1 MALCPHHWKIE
12 GVSLDSKLWTAK
24 ILAEQP
30 ELIKQVHKNYFKA
43 GADIILFETVPSLKE
58 AKVEAEIAEEYG
70 YDYWIS
76 FSCLSENIICEGTPI
91 AECATTFAKGYPH
104 LKMIGVNCTKPEYI
118 IGLIHKIK
126 ENCDIPIGVYPNSG
140 EEYDA
145 VKKVWFG
152 KQSALSFEQYA
163 YNYMKSGAS
172 AVGGCCTTVAKYS
185 VRIYAGDQLIYQY
198 SDSNFHR
205 NDQMKS
211 KLSCDARIPEQGKK
225 GTVIKIIYQNGSNG
239 IYDLDDILVGRGDVV
254 MGFHVQQEI
263 VGIVMIAIMFFLS
276 FVALTTGI
284 YLKHFK
290 LNSTRFLNIAAFLA
304 LSGIWFLSDSALAQ
318 EYTSFP
324 ALTGMISFYAFM
336 LMSVPMVHF
345 VKNTLKFE
353 KYKVLDVIN
362 LLFYANALIQGILN
376 KCLKIHMVHMLFVT
390 HVLLFIAVITIVV
403 LMIEEYRRTKDSE
416 LKIIMNAFG
425 IMAVAGVLSLCMYWK
440 LEIPFYGTIFE
451 VGVLIFEQLLL
462 TSIFVNLVEQAK
474 TRSELEV
481 YERLLKEDR
490 MTGINNRTAF
500 EEQLQ
505 DIEDH
510 AQDYDNAALIFMDV
524 DGLKNTNDLYG
535 HNAGDELIISA
546 ALCIKN
552 VFATYGK
559 CYRIGGDEFGVLIFD
574 SIENMDELLK
584 QMDQEI
590 IKYNRNNRY
599 YLSIARGVS
608 FLKDTEGKQKKISDW
623 KYEADQDMYCNK
635 KRRNINDRL

>member
-1 MALCPHHWKIE
+1 MNKKKKIIQLTEGILLCCVIVVMTLLCIGIIKKEVKNTKGKLTETIGWYRIQDNKKVQVDLNQKIKTDTQ
-12 GVSLDSKLWTAK
+12 GKLVLYNDT
-24 ILAEQP
+24 
-30 ELIKQVHKNYFKA
+30 
-43 GADIILFETVPSLKE
+43 
-58 AKVEAEIAEEYG
+58 IAQKY
-70 YDYWIS
+70 
-76 FSCLSENIICEGTPI
+76 
-91 AECATTFAKGYPH
+91 KGY
-104 LKMIGVNCTKPEYI
+104 LMTTK
-118 IGLIHKIK
+118 
-126 ENCDIPIGVYPNSG
+126 
-140 EEYDA
+140 A
-145 VKKVWFG
+145 
-152 KQSALSFEQYA
+152 
-163 YNYMKSGAS
+163 
-172 AVGGCCTTVAKYS
+172 AKYS
-185 VRIYAGDQLIYQY
+185 VRIYAGDQLIYRY

-211 KLSCDARIPEQGKK
+211 KLSCDARIPEHGEK

-239 IYDLDDILVGRGDVV
+239 SYQLDDILVGRGDVV

-276 FVALTTGI
+276 FVALITGI

-324 ALTGMISFYAFM
+324 ALTGM
-336 LMSVPMVHF
+336 
-345 VKNTLKFE
+345 
-353 KYKVLDVIN
+353 
-362 LLFYANALIQGILN
+362 
-376 KCLKIHMVHMLFVT
+376 
-390 HVLLFIAVITIVV
+390 
-403 LMIEEYRRTKDSE
+403 
-416 LKIIMNAFG
+416 
-425 IMAVAGVLSLCMYWK
+425 
-440 LEIPFYGTIFE
+440 IPFYGTIFE

>member
-1 MALCPHHWKIE
+1 MDKKKRLIQLTEGILLCCVIVVMTLLCIGIIKKEVKNTKGKLTETTGWYRIQDNKKVQVDLNQKIKTDTQ
-12 GVSLDSKLWTAK
+12 GKLVLYNDT
-24 ILAEQP
+24 
-30 ELIKQVHKNYFKA
+30 
-43 GADIILFETVPSLKE
+43 
-58 AKVEAEIAEEYG
+58 IAQKY
-70 YDYWIS
+70 
-76 FSCLSENIICEGTPI
+76 
-91 AECATTFAKGYPH
+91 KGY
-104 LKMIGVNCTKPEYI
+104 LMTTK
-118 IGLIHKIK
+118 
-126 ENCDIPIGVYPNSG
+126 
-140 EEYDA
+140 A
-145 VKKVWFG
+145 
-152 KQSALSFEQYA
+152 
-163 YNYMKSGAS
+163 
-172 AVGGCCTTVAKYS
+172 AKYS

-211 KLSCDARIPEQGKK
+211 KLSCDARIPEHGEK

-239 IYDLDDILVGRGDVV
+239 SYQLDDILVGRGDVV

-324 ALTGMISFYAFM
+324 ALTGM
-336 LMSVPMVHF
+336 
-345 VKNTLKFE
+345 
-353 KYKVLDVIN
+353 
-362 LLFYANALIQGILN
+362 
-376 KCLKIHMVHMLFVT
+376 
-390 HVLLFIAVITIVV
+390 
-403 LMIEEYRRTKDSE
+403 
-416 LKIIMNAFG
+416 
-425 IMAVAGVLSLCMYWK
+425 
-440 LEIPFYGTIFE
+440 IPFYGTIFE

-559 CYRIGGDEFGVLIFD
+559 CYRIGGDEFCVLIFD

-599 YLSIARGVS
+599 YLSITRGIS

-635 KRRNINDRL
+635 KRRNMNDRL

>member
-1 MALCPHHWKIE
+1 MDKKKRLIQLTEGMLLCCVIVVMTLLCIGIIKKEVKNTKGKLTETIGWYRIQDNKKVQVDLNQKIKTDTQ
-12 GVSLDSKLWTAK
+12 GKLVLYNDT
-24 ILAEQP
+24 
-30 ELIKQVHKNYFKA
+30 
-43 GADIILFETVPSLKE
+43 
-58 AKVEAEIAEEYG
+58 IAQKY
-70 YDYWIS
+70 
-76 FSCLSENIICEGTPI
+76 
-91 AECATTFAKGYPH
+91 KGY
-104 LKMIGVNCTKPEYI
+104 LMTTK
-118 IGLIHKIK
+118 
-126 ENCDIPIGVYPNSG
+126 
-140 EEYDA
+140 A
-145 VKKVWFG
+145 
-152 KQSALSFEQYA
+152 
-163 YNYMKSGAS
+163 
-172 AVGGCCTTVAKYS
+172 AKYS
-185 VRIYAGDQLIYQY
+185 VRIYAGDQLIYRY

-211 KLSCDARIPEQGKK
+211 KLSCDARIPEHGEK

-239 IYDLDDILVGRGDVV
+239 SYQLDDILVGRGDVV

-276 FVALTTGI
+276 FVALITGI

-324 ALTGMISFYAFM
+324 ALTGM
-336 LMSVPMVHF
+336 
-345 VKNTLKFE
+345 
-353 KYKVLDVIN
+353 
-362 LLFYANALIQGILN
+362 
-376 KCLKIHMVHMLFVT
+376 
-390 HVLLFIAVITIVV
+390 
-403 LMIEEYRRTKDSE
+403 
-416 LKIIMNAFG
+416 
-425 IMAVAGVLSLCMYWK
+425 
-440 LEIPFYGTIFE
+440 IPFYGTIFE

-559 CYRIGGDEFGVLIFD
+559 CYRIGGDEFCVLIFD
-574 SIENMDELLK
+574 LIENVDELLK

-590 IKYNRNNRY
+590 VKYNRNNRY

-635 KRRNINDRL
+635 KRRNMNDRL

>member
-1 MALCPHHWKIE
+1 MDKKKRLIQLTEGILLCCVIVVMTLLCIGIIKKEVKNTKGKLTQTTGWYRIQDNKKVQVDLNQKIKTDTQ
-12 GVSLDSKLWTAK
+12 GKLVLYNDT
-24 ILAEQP
+24 
-30 ELIKQVHKNYFKA
+30 
-43 GADIILFETVPSLKE
+43 
-58 AKVEAEIAEEYG
+58 IAQKY
-70 YDYWIS
+70 
-76 FSCLSENIICEGTPI
+76 
-91 AECATTFAKGYPH
+91 KGY
-104 LKMIGVNCTKPEYI
+104 LMTTK
-118 IGLIHKIK
+118 
-126 ENCDIPIGVYPNSG
+126 
-140 EEYDA
+140 A
-145 VKKVWFG
+145 
-152 KQSALSFEQYA
+152 
-163 YNYMKSGAS
+163 
-172 AVGGCCTTVAKYS
+172 AKYS
-185 VRIYAGDQLIYQY
+185 VRIYAGDQLIYRY

-211 KLSCDARIPEQGKK
+211 KLSCDARIPEHGEK

-239 IYDLDDILVGRGDVV
+239 SYQLDDILVGRGDVV

-276 FVALTTGI
+276 FVALITGI

-324 ALTGMISFYAFM
+324 ALTGM
-336 LMSVPMVHF
+336 
-345 VKNTLKFE
+345 
-353 KYKVLDVIN
+353 
-362 LLFYANALIQGILN
+362 
-376 KCLKIHMVHMLFVT
+376 
-390 HVLLFIAVITIVV
+390 
-403 LMIEEYRRTKDSE
+403 
-416 LKIIMNAFG
+416 
-425 IMAVAGVLSLCMYWK
+425 
-440 LEIPFYGTIFE
+440 IPFYGTIFE

-510 AQDYDNAALIFMDV
+510 VQDYDNAALIFMDV

-559 CYRIGGDEFGVLIFD
+559 CYRIGGDEFCVLIFD
-574 SIENMDELLK
+574 SIENVDELLK

-590 IKYNRNNRY
+590 VKYNRNNRY

>member
-1 MALCPHHWKIE
+1 MDKKKRLIQLTEGMLLCCVIVVMTLLCIGIIKKEVKNTKGKLTQTTGWYRIQDNKKVQVDLNQKIKTDTQ
-12 GVSLDSKLWTAK
+12 GKLVLYNDT
-24 ILAEQP
+24 
-30 ELIKQVHKNYFKA
+30 
-43 GADIILFETVPSLKE
+43 
-58 AKVEAEIAEEYG
+58 IAQKY
-70 YDYWIS
+70 
-76 FSCLSENIICEGTPI
+76 
-91 AECATTFAKGYPH
+91 KGY
-104 LKMIGVNCTKPEYI
+104 LMTTK
-118 IGLIHKIK
+118 
-126 ENCDIPIGVYPNSG
+126 
-140 EEYDA
+140 A
-145 VKKVWFG
+145 
-152 KQSALSFEQYA
+152 
-163 YNYMKSGAS
+163 
-172 AVGGCCTTVAKYS
+172 AKYS
-185 VRIYAGDQLIYQY
+185 VRIYAGDQLIYRY

-211 KLSCDARIPEQGKK
+211 KLSCDARIPEHGEK

-239 IYDLDDILVGRGDVV
+239 SYQLDDILVGRGDVV

-276 FVALTTGI
+276 FVALITGI

-324 ALTGMISFYAFM
+324 ALTGM
-336 LMSVPMVHF
+336 
-345 VKNTLKFE
+345 
-353 KYKVLDVIN
+353 
-362 LLFYANALIQGILN
+362 
-376 KCLKIHMVHMLFVT
+376 
-390 HVLLFIAVITIVV
+390 
-403 LMIEEYRRTKDSE
+403 
-416 LKIIMNAFG
+416 
-425 IMAVAGVLSLCMYWK
+425 
-440 LEIPFYGTIFE
+440 IPFYGTIFE

-559 CYRIGGDEFGVLIFD
+559 CYRIGGDEFCVLIFD
-574 SIENMDELLK
+574 SIENVDELLK

-590 IKYNRNNRY
+590 VKYNRNNRY

-635 KRRNINDRL
+635 KRRNMGSIPKFV

>member
-1 MALCPHHWKIE
+1 MDKKKRLIQLTEGMLLCCVIVVMTLLCIGIIKKEVKNTKGKLTETTGWYRIQDNKKVQVDLNQKIKTDTQ
-12 GVSLDSKLWTAK
+12 GKLVLYNDT
-24 ILAEQP
+24 
-30 ELIKQVHKNYFKA
+30 
-43 GADIILFETVPSLKE
+43 
-58 AKVEAEIAEEYG
+58 IAQKY
-70 YDYWIS
+70 
-76 FSCLSENIICEGTPI
+76 
-91 AECATTFAKGYPH
+91 KGY
-104 LKMIGVNCTKPEYI
+104 LMTTK
-118 IGLIHKIK
+118 
-126 ENCDIPIGVYPNSG
+126 
-140 EEYDA
+140 A
-145 VKKVWFG
+145 
-152 KQSALSFEQYA
+152 
-163 YNYMKSGAS
+163 
-172 AVGGCCTTVAKYS
+172 AKYS
-185 VRIYAGDQLIYQY
+185 VRIYAGDQLIYRY

-211 KLSCDARIPEQGKK
+211 KLSCDARIPEHGEK

-239 IYDLDDILVGRGDVV
+239 SYQLDDILVGRGDVV

-276 FVALTTGI
+276 FVALITGI

-324 ALTGMISFYAFM
+324 ALTGMI
-336 LMSVPMVHF
+336 
-345 VKNTLKFE
+345 
-353 KYKVLDVIN
+353 
-362 LLFYANALIQGILN
+362 
-376 KCLKIHMVHMLFVT
+376 
-390 HVLLFIAVITIVV
+390 
-403 LMIEEYRRTKDSE
+403 
-416 LKIIMNAFG
+416 
-425 IMAVAGVLSLCMYWK
+425 
-440 LEIPFYGTIFE
+440 PFYGTIFE

-462 TSIFVNLVEQAK
+462 TGIFVNLVEQAK

-559 CYRIGGDEFGVLIFD
+559 CYRIGGDEFCVLIFD
-574 SIENMDELLK
+574 SIENVDELLK

-590 IKYNRNNRY
+590 VKYNRNNRY

-635 KRRNINDRL
+635 KRRNMNDRL

>member
-1 MALCPHHWKIE
+1 MDKKKRLIQLTEGILLCCVIVVMTLLCIGIIKKEVKNTKGKLTETTGWYRIQDNKKVQVDLNQKIKADPQ
-12 GVSLDSKLWTAK
+12 GKLVLYNDT
-24 ILAEQP
+24 
-30 ELIKQVHKNYFKA
+30 
-43 GADIILFETVPSLKE
+43 
-58 AKVEAEIAEEYG
+58 IAQKY
-70 YDYWIS
+70 
-76 FSCLSENIICEGTPI
+76 
-91 AECATTFAKGYPH
+91 KGY
-104 LKMIGVNCTKPEYI
+104 LMTTK
-118 IGLIHKIK
+118 
-126 ENCDIPIGVYPNSG
+126 
-140 EEYDA
+140 A
-145 VKKVWFG
+145 
-152 KQSALSFEQYA
+152 
-163 YNYMKSGAS
+163 
-172 AVGGCCTTVAKYS
+172 AKYS
-185 VRIYAGDQLIYQY
+185 VRIYAGDQLIYRY

-211 KLSCDARIPEQGKK
+211 KLSCDARIPEHGKK

-239 IYDLDDILVGRGDVV
+239 SYQLDDILVGRGDVV

-276 FVALTTGI
+276 FVALVTGI

-324 ALTGMISFYAFM
+324 ALTGM
-336 LMSVPMVHF
+336 
-345 VKNTLKFE
+345 
-353 KYKVLDVIN
+353 
-362 LLFYANALIQGILN
+362 
-376 KCLKIHMVHMLFVT
+376 
-390 HVLLFIAVITIVV
+390 
-403 LMIEEYRRTKDSE
+403 
-416 LKIIMNAFG
+416 
-425 IMAVAGVLSLCMYWK
+425 
-440 LEIPFYGTIFE
+440 IPFYGTIFE

-559 CYRIGGDEFGVLIFD
+559 CYRIGGDEFCVLIFD

>member
-1 MALCPHHWKIE
+1 MDKKKRLIQLTEGILLCCVIVVMTLLCIGIIKKEVKNTKGKLTETTGWYRIQDNKKVQVDLNQKIKTDTQ
-12 GVSLDSKLWTAK
+12 GKLVLYNDT
-24 ILAEQP
+24 
-30 ELIKQVHKNYFKA
+30 
-43 GADIILFETVPSLKE
+43 
-58 AKVEAEIAEEYG
+58 IAQKY
-70 YDYWIS
+70 
-76 FSCLSENIICEGTPI
+76 
-91 AECATTFAKGYPH
+91 KGY
-104 LKMIGVNCTKPEYI
+104 LMTTK
-118 IGLIHKIK
+118 
-126 ENCDIPIGVYPNSG
+126 
-140 EEYDA
+140 A
-145 VKKVWFG
+145 
-152 KQSALSFEQYA
+152 
-163 YNYMKSGAS
+163 
-172 AVGGCCTTVAKYS
+172 AKYS

-324 ALTGMISFYAFM
+324 ALTGM
-336 LMSVPMVHF
+336 
-345 VKNTLKFE
+345 
-353 KYKVLDVIN
+353 
-362 LLFYANALIQGILN
+362 
-376 KCLKIHMVHMLFVT
+376 
-390 HVLLFIAVITIVV
+390 
-403 LMIEEYRRTKDSE
+403 
-416 LKIIMNAFG
+416 
-425 IMAVAGVLSLCMYWK
+425 
-440 LEIPFYGTIFE
+440 IPFYGTIFE

-599 YLSIARGVS
+599 YLSITRGVS

>member
-1 MALCPHHWKIE
+1 MDKKKRLIQLTEGMLLCCVIVVMTLLCIGIIKKEVKNTKGKLTQTTGWYRIQDNKKVQVDLNQKIKTDTQ
-12 GVSLDSKLWTAK
+12 GKLVLYNDT
-24 ILAEQP
+24 
-30 ELIKQVHKNYFKA
+30 
-43 GADIILFETVPSLKE
+43 
-58 AKVEAEIAEEYG
+58 IAQKY
-70 YDYWIS
+70 
-76 FSCLSENIICEGTPI
+76 
-91 AECATTFAKGYPH
+91 KGY
-104 LKMIGVNCTKPEYI
+104 LMTTK
-118 IGLIHKIK
+118 
-126 ENCDIPIGVYPNSG
+126 
-140 EEYDA
+140 A
-145 VKKVWFG
+145 
-152 KQSALSFEQYA
+152 
-163 YNYMKSGAS
+163 
-172 AVGGCCTTVAKYS
+172 AKYS
-185 VRIYAGDQLIYQY
+185 VRIYAGDQLIYRY

-211 KLSCDARIPEQGKK
+211 KLSCDARIPEHGEK

-239 IYDLDDILVGRGDVV
+239 SYQLDDILVGRGDVV

-276 FVALTTGI
+276 FVALITGI

-324 ALTGMISFYAFM
+324 ALTGMI
-336 LMSVPMVHF
+336 
-345 VKNTLKFE
+345 
-353 KYKVLDVIN
+353 
-362 LLFYANALIQGILN
+362 
-376 KCLKIHMVHMLFVT
+376 
-390 HVLLFIAVITIVV
+390 
-403 LMIEEYRRTKDSE
+403 
-416 LKIIMNAFG
+416 
-425 IMAVAGVLSLCMYWK
+425 
-440 LEIPFYGTIFE
+440 PFYGTIFE

-481 YERLLKEDR
+481 YERLLKGDR

-559 CYRIGGDEFGVLIFD
+559 CYRIGGDEFCVLIFD
-574 SIENMDELLK
+574 SIENVDELLK

-590 IKYNRNNRY
+590 VKYNRNNRY

-635 KRRNINDRL
+635 KRRNMNDRL

>member
-1 MALCPHHWKIE
+1 MDKKKRLIQLTEGILLCCVIVVMTLLCIGIIKKEVKNTKGKLTETTGWYRIQDNKKVQVDLNQKIKTDTQ
-12 GVSLDSKLWTAK
+12 GKLVLYNDT
-24 ILAEQP
+24 
-30 ELIKQVHKNYFKA
+30 
-43 GADIILFETVPSLKE
+43 
-58 AKVEAEIAEEYG
+58 IAQKY
-70 YDYWIS
+70 
-76 FSCLSENIICEGTPI
+76 
-91 AECATTFAKGYPH
+91 KGY
-104 LKMIGVNCTKPEYI
+104 LMTTK
-118 IGLIHKIK
+118 
-126 ENCDIPIGVYPNSG
+126 
-140 EEYDA
+140 A
-145 VKKVWFG
+145 
-152 KQSALSFEQYA
+152 
-163 YNYMKSGAS
+163 
-172 AVGGCCTTVAKYS
+172 AKYS

-211 KLSCDARIPEQGKK
+211 KLSCDARIPEHGEK

-239 IYDLDDILVGRGDVV
+239 SYQLDDILVGRGDVV

-276 FVALTTGI
+276 FVALITGI

-324 ALTGMISFYAFM
+324 ALTGM
-336 LMSVPMVHF
+336 
-345 VKNTLKFE
+345 
-353 KYKVLDVIN
+353 
-362 LLFYANALIQGILN
+362 
-376 KCLKIHMVHMLFVT
+376 
-390 HVLLFIAVITIVV
+390 
-403 LMIEEYRRTKDSE
+403 
-416 LKIIMNAFG
+416 
-425 IMAVAGVLSLCMYWK
+425 
-440 LEIPFYGTIFE
+440 IPFYGTIFE

-559 CYRIGGDEFGVLIFD
+559 CYRIGGDEFCVLIFD

-599 YLSIARGVS
+599 YLSITRGVS

>member
-1 MALCPHHWKIE
+1 MDKKKRLIQLTEGILLCCVIVVMTLLCIGIIKKEVKNTKGKLTETTGWYRIQDNKKVQVDLNQKIKTDTQ
-12 GVSLDSKLWTAK
+12 GKLVLYNDT
-24 ILAEQP
+24 
-30 ELIKQVHKNYFKA
+30 
-43 GADIILFETVPSLKE
+43 
-58 AKVEAEIAEEYG
+58 IAQKY
-70 YDYWIS
+70 
-76 FSCLSENIICEGTPI
+76 
-91 AECATTFAKGYPH
+91 KGY
-104 LKMIGVNCTKPEYI
+104 LMTTK
-118 IGLIHKIK
+118 
-126 ENCDIPIGVYPNSG
+126 
-140 EEYDA
+140 A
-145 VKKVWFG
+145 
-152 KQSALSFEQYA
+152 
-163 YNYMKSGAS
+163 
-172 AVGGCCTTVAKYS
+172 AKYS

-211 KLSCDARIPEQGKK
+211 KLSCDARIPEHGEK

-239 IYDLDDILVGRGDVV
+239 SYQLDDILVGRGDVV

-276 FVALTTGI
+276 FVALITGI

-324 ALTGMISFYAFM
+324 ALTGM
-336 LMSVPMVHF
+336 
-345 VKNTLKFE
+345 
-353 KYKVLDVIN
+353 
-362 LLFYANALIQGILN
+362 
-376 KCLKIHMVHMLFVT
+376 
-390 HVLLFIAVITIVV
+390 
-403 LMIEEYRRTKDSE
+403 
-416 LKIIMNAFG
+416 
-425 IMAVAGVLSLCMYWK
+425 
-440 LEIPFYGTIFE
+440 IPFYGTIFE

-510 AQDYDNAALIFMDV
+510 AQDYDNVALIFMDV

-559 CYRIGGDEFGVLIFD
+559 CYRIGGDEFCVLIFD
-574 SIENMDELLK
+574 SIENVDELLK

-590 IKYNRNNRY
+590 VKYNRNNRY

>member
-1 MALCPHHWKIE
+1 MDKKKRLIQLTEGMLLCCVIVVMTLLCIGIIKKEVKNTKGKLTQTTGWYRIQDNKKVQVDLNQKIKTDTQ
-12 GVSLDSKLWTAK
+12 GKLVLYNDT
-24 ILAEQP
+24 
-30 ELIKQVHKNYFKA
+30 
-43 GADIILFETVPSLKE
+43 
-58 AKVEAEIAEEYG
+58 IAQKY
-70 YDYWIS
+70 
-76 FSCLSENIICEGTPI
+76 
-91 AECATTFAKGYPH
+91 KGY
-104 LKMIGVNCTKPEYI
+104 LMTTK
-118 IGLIHKIK
+118 
-126 ENCDIPIGVYPNSG
+126 
-140 EEYDA
+140 A
-145 VKKVWFG
+145 
-152 KQSALSFEQYA
+152 
-163 YNYMKSGAS
+163 
-172 AVGGCCTTVAKYS
+172 AKYS
-185 VRIYAGDQLIYQY
+185 VRIYAGDQLIYRY

-211 KLSCDARIPEQGKK
+211 KLSCDARIPEHGEK

-239 IYDLDDILVGRGDVV
+239 SYQLDDILVGRGDVV

-276 FVALTTGI
+276 FVALITGI

-324 ALTGMISFYAFM
+324 ALTGM
-336 LMSVPMVHF
+336 
-345 VKNTLKFE
+345 
-353 KYKVLDVIN
+353 
-362 LLFYANALIQGILN
+362 
-376 KCLKIHMVHMLFVT
+376 
-390 HVLLFIAVITIVV
+390 
-403 LMIEEYRRTKDSE
+403 
-416 LKIIMNAFG
+416 
-425 IMAVAGVLSLCMYWK
+425 
-440 LEIPFYGTIFE
+440 IPFYGTIFE

-510 AQDYDNAALIFMDV
+510 VQDYDNAALIFMDV

-559 CYRIGGDEFGVLIFD
+559 CYRIGGDEFCVLIFD
-574 SIENMDELLK
+574 SIENVDELLK

-590 IKYNRNNRY
+590 VKYNRNNRY

-635 KRRNINDRL
+635 KRRNMNDRL

>member
-1 MALCPHHWKIE
+1 MNKKKKIIQLTEGILLCCVIVVMTLLCIGIIKKEVKNTKGKLTETTGWYRIQDNKKVQVDLNQKIKTDTQ
-12 GVSLDSKLWTAK
+12 GKLVLYNDT
-24 ILAEQP
+24 
-30 ELIKQVHKNYFKA
+30 
-43 GADIILFETVPSLKE
+43 
-58 AKVEAEIAEEYG
+58 IAQKY
-70 YDYWIS
+70 
-76 FSCLSENIICEGTPI
+76 
-91 AECATTFAKGYPH
+91 KGY
-104 LKMIGVNCTKPEYI
+104 LMTTK
-118 IGLIHKIK
+118 
-126 ENCDIPIGVYPNSG
+126 
-140 EEYDA
+140 A
-145 VKKVWFG
+145 
-152 KQSALSFEQYA
+152 
-163 YNYMKSGAS
+163 
-172 AVGGCCTTVAKYS
+172 AKYS
-185 VRIYAGDQLIYQY
+185 VRIYAGDQLIYRY

-211 KLSCDARIPEQGKK
+211 KLSCDARIPEHGEK

-239 IYDLDDILVGRGDVV
+239 SYQLDDILVGRGDVV

-276 FVALTTGI
+276 FVALITGI

-324 ALTGMISFYAFM
+324 ALTGM
-336 LMSVPMVHF
+336 
-345 VKNTLKFE
+345 
-353 KYKVLDVIN
+353 
-362 LLFYANALIQGILN
+362 
-376 KCLKIHMVHMLFVT
+376 
-390 HVLLFIAVITIVV
+390 
-403 LMIEEYRRTKDSE
+403 
-416 LKIIMNAFG
+416 
-425 IMAVAGVLSLCMYWK
+425 
-440 LEIPFYGTIFE
+440 IPFYGTIFE

-559 CYRIGGDEFGVLIFD
+559 CYRIGGDEFCVLIFD
-574 SIENMDELLK
+574 LIENVDELLK

-590 IKYNRNNRY
+590 VKYNRNNRY

-635 KRRNINDRL
+635 KRRNMNDRL

>member
-1 MALCPHHWKIE
+1 MDKKKRLIQLTEGMLLCCVIVVMTLLCIGIIKKEVKNTKGKLTQTTGWYRIQDNKKVQVDLNQKIKTDTQ
-12 GVSLDSKLWTAK
+12 GKLVLYNDT
-24 ILAEQP
+24 
-30 ELIKQVHKNYFKA
+30 
-43 GADIILFETVPSLKE
+43 
-58 AKVEAEIAEEYG
+58 IAQKY
-70 YDYWIS
+70 
-76 FSCLSENIICEGTPI
+76 
-91 AECATTFAKGYPH
+91 KGY
-104 LKMIGVNCTKPEYI
+104 LMTTK
-118 IGLIHKIK
+118 
-126 ENCDIPIGVYPNSG
+126 
-140 EEYDA
+140 A
-145 VKKVWFG
+145 
-152 KQSALSFEQYA
+152 
-163 YNYMKSGAS
+163 
-172 AVGGCCTTVAKYS
+172 AKYS
-185 VRIYAGDQLIYQY
+185 VRIYAGDQLIYRY

-211 KLSCDARIPEQGKK
+211 KLSCDARIPEHGEK

-239 IYDLDDILVGRGDVV
+239 SYQLDDILVGRGDVV

-276 FVALTTGI
+276 FVALITGI

-324 ALTGMISFYAFM
+324 ALTGM
-336 LMSVPMVHF
+336 
-345 VKNTLKFE
+345 
-353 KYKVLDVIN
+353 
-362 LLFYANALIQGILN
+362 
-376 KCLKIHMVHMLFVT
+376 
-390 HVLLFIAVITIVV
+390 
-403 LMIEEYRRTKDSE
+403 
-416 LKIIMNAFG
+416 
-425 IMAVAGVLSLCMYWK
+425 
-440 LEIPFYGTIFE
+440 IPFYGTIFE

-559 CYRIGGDEFGVLIFD
+559 CYRSGGDEFCVLIFD
-574 SIENMDELLK
+574 SIENVDELLK

-590 IKYNRNNRY
+590 VKYNRNNRY

-608 FLKDTEGKQKKISDW
+608 FLKDTVGKQKKISDW

-635 KRRNINDRL
+635 KRRNMNDRL

>member
-1 MALCPHHWKIE
+1 MDKKKRLIQLTEGILLCCVIVVMTLLCIGIIKKEVKNTKGKLTETTGWYRIQDNKKVQVDLNQKIKTDTQ
-12 GVSLDSKLWTAK
+12 GKLVLYNDT
-24 ILAEQP
+24 
-30 ELIKQVHKNYFKA
+30 
-43 GADIILFETVPSLKE
+43 
-58 AKVEAEIAEEYG
+58 IAQKY
-70 YDYWIS
+70 
-76 FSCLSENIICEGTPI
+76 
-91 AECATTFAKGYPH
+91 KGY
-104 LKMIGVNCTKPEYI
+104 LMTTK
-118 IGLIHKIK
+118 
-126 ENCDIPIGVYPNSG
+126 
-140 EEYDA
+140 A
-145 VKKVWFG
+145 
-152 KQSALSFEQYA
+152 
-163 YNYMKSGAS
+163 
-172 AVGGCCTTVAKYS
+172 AKYS
-185 VRIYAGDQLIYQY
+185 VRIYAGDQLIYRY

-211 KLSCDARIPEQGKK
+211 KLSCDARIPEHGKK

-239 IYDLDDILVGRGDVV
+239 SYQLDDILVGRGDVV

-324 ALTGMISFYAFM
+324 ALTGMI
-336 LMSVPMVHF
+336 
-345 VKNTLKFE
+345 
-353 KYKVLDVIN
+353 
-362 LLFYANALIQGILN
+362 
-376 KCLKIHMVHMLFVT
+376 
-390 HVLLFIAVITIVV
+390 
-403 LMIEEYRRTKDSE
+403 
-416 LKIIMNAFG
+416 
-425 IMAVAGVLSLCMYWK
+425 
-440 LEIPFYGTIFE
+440 PFYGTIFE

-510 AQDYDNAALIFMDV
+510 AQDYDNVALIFMDV

-559 CYRIGGDEFGVLIFD
+559 CYRIGGDEFCVLIFD
-574 SIENMDELLK
+574 SIENVDELLK

>member
-1 MALCPHHWKIE
+1 MDKKKRLIQLTEGMLLCCVIVVMTLLCIGIIKKEVKNTKGKLTETIGWYRIQDNKKVQVDLNQKIKTDTQ
-12 GVSLDSKLWTAK
+12 GKLVLYNDT
-24 ILAEQP
+24 
-30 ELIKQVHKNYFKA
+30 
-43 GADIILFETVPSLKE
+43 
-58 AKVEAEIAEEYG
+58 IAQKY
-70 YDYWIS
+70 
-76 FSCLSENIICEGTPI
+76 
-91 AECATTFAKGYPH
+91 KGY
-104 LKMIGVNCTKPEYI
+104 LMTTK
-118 IGLIHKIK
+118 
-126 ENCDIPIGVYPNSG
+126 
-140 EEYDA
+140 A
-145 VKKVWFG
+145 
-152 KQSALSFEQYA
+152 
-163 YNYMKSGAS
+163 
-172 AVGGCCTTVAKYS
+172 AKYS
-185 VRIYAGDQLIYQY
+185 VRIYAGDQLIYRY

-211 KLSCDARIPEQGKK
+211 KLSCDARIPEHGEK

-239 IYDLDDILVGRGDVV
+239 SYQLDDILVGRGDVV

-276 FVALTTGI
+276 FVALITGI

-324 ALTGMISFYAFM
+324 ALTGM
-336 LMSVPMVHF
+336 
-345 VKNTLKFE
+345 
-353 KYKVLDVIN
+353 
-362 LLFYANALIQGILN
+362 
-376 KCLKIHMVHMLFVT
+376 
-390 HVLLFIAVITIVV
+390 
-403 LMIEEYRRTKDSE
+403 
-416 LKIIMNAFG
+416 
-425 IMAVAGVLSLCMYWK
+425 
-440 LEIPFYGTIFE
+440 IPFYGTIFE

-559 CYRIGGDEFGVLIFD
+559 CYRIGGDEFCVLIFD
-574 SIENMDELLK
+574 LIENVDELLK
-584 QMDQEI
+584 QMDREI
-590 IKYNRNNRY
+590 VKYNRNNRY

-635 KRRNINDRL
+635 KRRNMNDRL

>member
-1 MALCPHHWKIE
+1 MDKKKRLIQLTEGMLLCCVIVVMTLLCIGIIKKEVKNTKGKLTQTTGWYRIQDNKKVQVDLNQKIKTDTQ
-12 GVSLDSKLWTAK
+12 GKLVLYNDT
-24 ILAEQP
+24 
-30 ELIKQVHKNYFKA
+30 
-43 GADIILFETVPSLKE
+43 
-58 AKVEAEIAEEYG
+58 IAQKY
-70 YDYWIS
+70 
-76 FSCLSENIICEGTPI
+76 
-91 AECATTFAKGYPH
+91 KGY
-104 LKMIGVNCTKPEYI
+104 LMTTK
-118 IGLIHKIK
+118 
-126 ENCDIPIGVYPNSG
+126 
-140 EEYDA
+140 A
-145 VKKVWFG
+145 
-152 KQSALSFEQYA
+152 
-163 YNYMKSGAS
+163 
-172 AVGGCCTTVAKYS
+172 AKYS
-185 VRIYAGDQLIYQY
+185 VRIYAGDQLIYRY

-211 KLSCDARIPEQGKK
+211 KLSCDARIPEHGEK

-239 IYDLDDILVGRGDVV
+239 SYQLDDILVGRGDVV

-276 FVALTTGI
+276 FVALITGI

-324 ALTGMISFYAFM
+324 ALTGM
-336 LMSVPMVHF
+336 
-345 VKNTLKFE
+345 
-353 KYKVLDVIN
+353 
-362 LLFYANALIQGILN
+362 
-376 KCLKIHMVHMLFVT
+376 
-390 HVLLFIAVITIVV
+390 
-403 LMIEEYRRTKDSE
+403 
-416 LKIIMNAFG
+416 
-425 IMAVAGVLSLCMYWK
+425 
-440 LEIPFYGTIFE
+440 IPFYGTIFE

-559 CYRIGGDEFGVLIFD
+559 CYRIGGDEFCVLIFD
-574 SIENMDELLK
+574 LIENVDELLK

-590 IKYNRNNRY
+590 VKYNRNNRY

-635 KRRNINDRL
+635 KRRNMNDRL

>member
-1 MALCPHHWKIE
+1 MQVDLNQKIKTDTQ
-12 GVSLDSKLWTAK
+12 GKLVLYNDT
-24 ILAEQP
+24 
-30 ELIKQVHKNYFKA
+30 
-43 GADIILFETVPSLKE
+43 
-58 AKVEAEIAEEYG
+58 IAQKY
-70 YDYWIS
+70 
-76 FSCLSENIICEGTPI
+76 
-91 AECATTFAKGYPH
+91 KGY
-104 LKMIGVNCTKPEYI
+104 LMTTK
-118 IGLIHKIK
+118 
-126 ENCDIPIGVYPNSG
+126 
-140 EEYDA
+140 A
-145 VKKVWFG
+145 
-152 KQSALSFEQYA
+152 
-163 YNYMKSGAS
+163 
-172 AVGGCCTTVAKYS
+172 AKYS
-185 VRIYAGDQLIYQY
+185 VRIYAGDQLIYRY

-211 KLSCDARIPEQGKK
+211 KLSCDARIPEQGEK

-239 IYDLDDILVGRGDVV
+239 SYQLDDILVGRGDVV

-276 FVALTTGI
+276 FVALITGI

-324 ALTGMISFYAFM
+324 ALTGM
-336 LMSVPMVHF
+336 
-345 VKNTLKFE
+345 
-353 KYKVLDVIN
+353 
-362 LLFYANALIQGILN
+362 
-376 KCLKIHMVHMLFVT
+376 
-390 HVLLFIAVITIVV
+390 
-403 LMIEEYRRTKDSE
+403 
-416 LKIIMNAFG
+416 
-425 IMAVAGVLSLCMYWK
+425 
-440 LEIPFYGTIFE
+440 IPFYGTIFE

-510 AQDYDNAALIFMDV
+510 VQDYDNAALIFMDV

-559 CYRIGGDEFGVLIFD
+559 CYRIGGDEFCVLIFD
-574 SIENMDELLK
+574 SIENVDELLK

-590 IKYNRNNRY
+590 VKYNRNNRY

-635 KRRNINDRL
+635 KRRNMNDRL

>member
-1 MALCPHHWKIE
+1 MDKKKRLIQLTEGMLLCCVIVVMTLLCIGIIKKEVKNTKGKLTQTTGWYRIQDNKKVQVDLNQKIKTDTQ
-12 GVSLDSKLWTAK
+12 GKLVLYNDT
-24 ILAEQP
+24 
-30 ELIKQVHKNYFKA
+30 
-43 GADIILFETVPSLKE
+43 
-58 AKVEAEIAEEYG
+58 IAQKY
-70 YDYWIS
+70 
-76 FSCLSENIICEGTPI
+76 
-91 AECATTFAKGYPH
+91 KGY
-104 LKMIGVNCTKPEYI
+104 LMTTK
-118 IGLIHKIK
+118 
-126 ENCDIPIGVYPNSG
+126 
-140 EEYDA
+140 A
-145 VKKVWFG
+145 
-152 KQSALSFEQYA
+152 
-163 YNYMKSGAS
+163 
-172 AVGGCCTTVAKYS
+172 AKYS
-185 VRIYAGDQLIYQY
+185 VRIYAGDQLIYRY

-211 KLSCDARIPEQGKK
+211 KLSCDARIPEHGEK

-239 IYDLDDILVGRGDVV
+239 SYQLDDILVGRGDVV

-276 FVALTTGI
+276 FVALITGI

-324 ALTGMISFYAFM
+324 ALTGM
-336 LMSVPMVHF
+336 
-345 VKNTLKFE
+345 
-353 KYKVLDVIN
+353 
-362 LLFYANALIQGILN
+362 
-376 KCLKIHMVHMLFVT
+376 
-390 HVLLFIAVITIVV
+390 
-403 LMIEEYRRTKDSE
+403 
-416 LKIIMNAFG
+416 
-425 IMAVAGVLSLCMYWK
+425 
-440 LEIPFYGTIFE
+440 IPFYGTIFE

-559 CYRIGGDEFGVLIFD
+559 CYRIGGDEFCVLIFD
-574 SIENMDELLK
+574 SIENVDELLK

-590 IKYNRNNRY
+590 VKYNRNNRY

>member
-1 MALCPHHWKIE
+1 MDKKKRLIQLTEGMLLCCVIVVMTLLCIGIIKKEVKNTKGKLTETIGWYRIQDNKKVQVDLNQKIKTDTQ
-12 GVSLDSKLWTAK
+12 GKLVLYNDT
-24 ILAEQP
+24 
-30 ELIKQVHKNYFKA
+30 
-43 GADIILFETVPSLKE
+43 
-58 AKVEAEIAEEYG
+58 IAQKY
-70 YDYWIS
+70 
-76 FSCLSENIICEGTPI
+76 
-91 AECATTFAKGYPH
+91 KGY
-104 LKMIGVNCTKPEYI
+104 LMTTK
-118 IGLIHKIK
+118 
-126 ENCDIPIGVYPNSG
+126 
-140 EEYDA
+140 A
-145 VKKVWFG
+145 
-152 KQSALSFEQYA
+152 
-163 YNYMKSGAS
+163 
-172 AVGGCCTTVAKYS
+172 AKYS
-185 VRIYAGDQLIYQY
+185 VRIYAGDQLIYRY

-211 KLSCDARIPEQGKK
+211 KLSCDARIPEHGEK

-239 IYDLDDILVGRGDVV
+239 SYQLDDILVGRGDVV

-276 FVALTTGI
+276 FVALITGI

-324 ALTGMISFYAFM
+324 ALTGM
-336 LMSVPMVHF
+336 
-345 VKNTLKFE
+345 
-353 KYKVLDVIN
+353 
-362 LLFYANALIQGILN
+362 
-376 KCLKIHMVHMLFVT
+376 
-390 HVLLFIAVITIVV
+390 
-403 LMIEEYRRTKDSE
+403 
-416 LKIIMNAFG
+416 
-425 IMAVAGVLSLCMYWK
+425 
-440 LEIPFYGTIFE
+440 IPFYGTIFE

-559 CYRIGGDEFGVLIFD
+559 CYRIGGDEFCVLIFD

-599 YLSIARGVS
+599 YLSITRGIS

>member
-1 MALCPHHWKIE
+1 MDKKKRLIQLTEGILLCCVIVVMTLLCIGIIKKEVKNTKGKLTETTGWYRIQDNKKVQVDLNQKIKADPQ
-12 GVSLDSKLWTAK
+12 GKLVLYNDT
-24 ILAEQP
+24 
-30 ELIKQVHKNYFKA
+30 
-43 GADIILFETVPSLKE
+43 
-58 AKVEAEIAEEYG
+58 IAQKY
-70 YDYWIS
+70 
-76 FSCLSENIICEGTPI
+76 
-91 AECATTFAKGYPH
+91 KGY
-104 LKMIGVNCTKPEYI
+104 LMTTK
-118 IGLIHKIK
+118 
-126 ENCDIPIGVYPNSG
+126 
-140 EEYDA
+140 A
-145 VKKVWFG
+145 
-152 KQSALSFEQYA
+152 
-163 YNYMKSGAS
+163 
-172 AVGGCCTTVAKYS
+172 AKYS
-185 VRIYAGDQLIYQY
+185 VRIYAGDQLIYRY

-324 ALTGMISFYAFM
+324 ALTGMI
-336 LMSVPMVHF
+336 
-345 VKNTLKFE
+345 
-353 KYKVLDVIN
+353 
-362 LLFYANALIQGILN
+362 
-376 KCLKIHMVHMLFVT
+376 
-390 HVLLFIAVITIVV
+390 
-403 LMIEEYRRTKDSE
+403 
-416 LKIIMNAFG
+416 
-425 IMAVAGVLSLCMYWK
+425 
-440 LEIPFYGTIFE
+440 PFYGTIFE

-559 CYRIGGDEFGVLIFD
+559 CYRIGGDEFCVLIFD

-599 YLSIARGVS
+599 YLSITRGVS

-635 KRRNINDRL
+635 KRRNMNDRL

>member
-1 MALCPHHWKIE
+1 MDKKKRLIQLTEGMLLCCVIVVMTLLCIGIIKKEVKNTKGKLTETTGWYRIQDNKKVQVDLNQKIKTDTQ
-12 GVSLDSKLWTAK
+12 GKLVLYNDT
-24 ILAEQP
+24 
-30 ELIKQVHKNYFKA
+30 
-43 GADIILFETVPSLKE
+43 
-58 AKVEAEIAEEYG
+58 IAQKY
-70 YDYWIS
+70 
-76 FSCLSENIICEGTPI
+76 
-91 AECATTFAKGYPH
+91 KGY
-104 LKMIGVNCTKPEYI
+104 LMTTK
-118 IGLIHKIK
+118 
-126 ENCDIPIGVYPNSG
+126 
-140 EEYDA
+140 A
-145 VKKVWFG
+145 
-152 KQSALSFEQYA
+152 
-163 YNYMKSGAS
+163 
-172 AVGGCCTTVAKYS
+172 AKYS
-185 VRIYAGDQLIYQY
+185 VRIYAGDQLIYRY

-211 KLSCDARIPEQGKK
+211 KLSCDARIPEHGEK

-239 IYDLDDILVGRGDVV
+239 SYQLDDILVGRGDVV

-276 FVALTTGI
+276 FVALITGI

-324 ALTGMISFYAFM
+324 ALTGM
-336 LMSVPMVHF
+336 
-345 VKNTLKFE
+345 
-353 KYKVLDVIN
+353 
-362 LLFYANALIQGILN
+362 
-376 KCLKIHMVHMLFVT
+376 
-390 HVLLFIAVITIVV
+390 
-403 LMIEEYRRTKDSE
+403 
-416 LKIIMNAFG
+416 
-425 IMAVAGVLSLCMYWK
+425 
-440 LEIPFYGTIFE
+440 IPFYGTIFE

-559 CYRIGGDEFGVLIFD
+559 CYRIGGDEFCVLIFD
-574 SIENMDELLK
+574 SIENVDELLK

-590 IKYNRNNRY
+590 VKYNRNNRY

-635 KRRNINDRL
+635 KRRNMNDRL

>member
-1 MALCPHHWKIE
+1 MDKKKRLIQLTEGMLLCCVIVVMTLLCIGIIKKEVKNTKGKLTQTTGWYRIQDNKKVQVDLNQKIKTDTQ
-12 GVSLDSKLWTAK
+12 GKLVLYNDT
-24 ILAEQP
+24 
-30 ELIKQVHKNYFKA
+30 
-43 GADIILFETVPSLKE
+43 
-58 AKVEAEIAEEYG
+58 IAQKY
-70 YDYWIS
+70 
-76 FSCLSENIICEGTPI
+76 
-91 AECATTFAKGYPH
+91 KGY
-104 LKMIGVNCTKPEYI
+104 LMTTK
-118 IGLIHKIK
+118 
-126 ENCDIPIGVYPNSG
+126 
-140 EEYDA
+140 A
-145 VKKVWFG
+145 
-152 KQSALSFEQYA
+152 
-163 YNYMKSGAS
+163 
-172 AVGGCCTTVAKYS
+172 AKYS
-185 VRIYAGDQLIYQY
+185 VRIYAGDQLIYRY

-211 KLSCDARIPEQGKK
+211 KLSCDARIPEHGEK

-239 IYDLDDILVGRGDVV
+239 SYQLDDILVGRGDVV

-276 FVALTTGI
+276 FVALITGI

-324 ALTGMISFYAFM
+324 ALTGMI
-336 LMSVPMVHF
+336 
-345 VKNTLKFE
+345 
-353 KYKVLDVIN
+353 
-362 LLFYANALIQGILN
+362 
-376 KCLKIHMVHMLFVT
+376 
-390 HVLLFIAVITIVV
+390 
-403 LMIEEYRRTKDSE
+403 
-416 LKIIMNAFG
+416 
-425 IMAVAGVLSLCMYWK
+425 
-440 LEIPFYGTIFE
+440 PFYGTIFE

-462 TSIFVNLVEQAK
+462 TGIFVNLVEQAK

-559 CYRIGGDEFGVLIFD
+559 CYRIGGDEFCVLIFD

-599 YLSIARGVS
+599 YLSITRGVS

>member
-1 MALCPHHWKIE
+1 MDKKKRLIQLTEGILLCCVIVVMTLLCIGIIKKEVKNTKGKLTETTGWYRIQDNKKVQVDLNQKIKADPQ
-12 GVSLDSKLWTAK
+12 GKLVLYNDT
-24 ILAEQP
+24 
-30 ELIKQVHKNYFKA
+30 
-43 GADIILFETVPSLKE
+43 
-58 AKVEAEIAEEYG
+58 IAQKY
-70 YDYWIS
+70 
-76 FSCLSENIICEGTPI
+76 
-91 AECATTFAKGYPH
+91 KGY
-104 LKMIGVNCTKPEYI
+104 LMTTK
-118 IGLIHKIK
+118 
-126 ENCDIPIGVYPNSG
+126 
-140 EEYDA
+140 A
-145 VKKVWFG
+145 
-152 KQSALSFEQYA
+152 
-163 YNYMKSGAS
+163 
-172 AVGGCCTTVAKYS
+172 AKYS
-185 VRIYAGDQLIYQY
+185 VRIYAGDQLIYRY

-211 KLSCDARIPEQGKK
+211 KLSCDARIPEHGKK

-239 IYDLDDILVGRGDVV
+239 SYQLDDILVGRGDVV

-276 FVALTTGI
+276 FVALVTGI

-376 KCLKIHMVHMLFVT
+376 KCLKIHMVHM
-390 HVLLFIAVITIVV
+390 
-403 LMIEEYRRTKDSE
+403 
-416 LKIIMNAFG
+416 
-425 IMAVAGVLSLCMYWK
+425 K

-524 DGLKNTNDLYG
+524 DGLKNTNDLYV

-559 CYRIGGDEFGVLIFD
+559 CYRIGGDEFCVLIFD

>member
-1 MALCPHHWKIE
+1 MNKKKKIIQLTEGILLCCVIVVMTLLCIGIIKKEVKNTKGKLTETIGWYRIQDNKKVQVDLNQKIKADPQ
-12 GVSLDSKLWTAK
+12 GKLVLYNDT
-24 ILAEQP
+24 
-30 ELIKQVHKNYFKA
+30 
-43 GADIILFETVPSLKE
+43 
-58 AKVEAEIAEEYG
+58 IAQKY
-70 YDYWIS
+70 
-76 FSCLSENIICEGTPI
+76 
-91 AECATTFAKGYPH
+91 KGY
-104 LKMIGVNCTKPEYI
+104 LMTTK
-118 IGLIHKIK
+118 
-126 ENCDIPIGVYPNSG
+126 
-140 EEYDA
+140 A
-145 VKKVWFG
+145 
-152 KQSALSFEQYA
+152 
-163 YNYMKSGAS
+163 
-172 AVGGCCTTVAKYS
+172 AKYS

-276 FVALTTGI
+276 FVALITGI

-318 EYTSFP
+318 EYTSSP

>member
-1 MALCPHHWKIE
+1 
-12 GVSLDSKLWTAK
+12 
-24 ILAEQP
+24 
-30 ELIKQVHKNYFKA
+30 
-43 GADIILFETVPSLKE
+43 
-58 AKVEAEIAEEYG
+58 
-70 YDYWIS
+70 
-76 FSCLSENIICEGTPI
+76 
-91 AECATTFAKGYPH
+91 
-104 LKMIGVNCTKPEYI
+104 
-118 IGLIHKIK
+118 
-126 ENCDIPIGVYPNSG
+126 
-140 EEYDA
+140 
-145 VKKVWFG
+145 
-152 KQSALSFEQYA
+152 
-163 YNYMKSGAS
+163 
-172 AVGGCCTTVAKYS
+172 
-185 VRIYAGDQLIYQY
+185 
-198 SDSNFHR
+198 
-205 NDQMKS
+205 
-211 KLSCDARIPEQGKK
+211 
-225 GTVIKIIYQNGSNG
+225 
-239 IYDLDDILVGRGDVV
+239 
-254 MGFHVQQEI
+254 
-263 VGIVMIAIMFFLS
+263 
-276 FVALTTGI
+276 
-284 YLKHFK
+284 
-290 LNSTRFLNIAAFLA
+290 
-304 LSGIWFLSDSALAQ
+304 
-318 EYTSFP
+318 
-324 ALTGMISFYAFM
+324 
-336 LMSVPMVHF
+336 
-345 VKNTLKFE
+345 
-353 KYKVLDVIN
+353 
-362 LLFYANALIQGILN
+362 
-376 KCLKIHMVHMLFVT
+376 
-390 HVLLFIAVITIVV
+390 
-403 LMIEEYRRTKDSE
+403 MIEEYRRTKDSE

-490 MTGINNRTAF
+490 MTAINNRTAF

-559 CYRIGGDEFGVLIFD
+559 CYRIGGDEFCVLIFD

-599 YLSIARGVS
+599 YLSITRGIS

>member
-1 MALCPHHWKIE
+1 MDKKKRLIQLTEGMLLCCVIVVMTLLCIGIIKKEVKNTKGKLTQTTGWYRIQDNKKVQVDLNQKIKTDTQ
-12 GVSLDSKLWTAK
+12 GKLVLYNDT
-24 ILAEQP
+24 
-30 ELIKQVHKNYFKA
+30 
-43 GADIILFETVPSLKE
+43 
-58 AKVEAEIAEEYG
+58 IAQKY
-70 YDYWIS
+70 
-76 FSCLSENIICEGTPI
+76 
-91 AECATTFAKGYPH
+91 KGY
-104 LKMIGVNCTKPEYI
+104 LMTTK
-118 IGLIHKIK
+118 
-126 ENCDIPIGVYPNSG
+126 
-140 EEYDA
+140 A
-145 VKKVWFG
+145 
-152 KQSALSFEQYA
+152 
-163 YNYMKSGAS
+163 
-172 AVGGCCTTVAKYS
+172 AKYS
-185 VRIYAGDQLIYQY
+185 VRIYAGDQLIYRY

-211 KLSCDARIPEQGKK
+211 KLSCDARIPEHGEK

-239 IYDLDDILVGRGDVV
+239 SYQLDDILVGRGDVV

-276 FVALTTGI
+276 FVALITGI

-324 ALTGMISFYAFM
+324 ALTGMI
-336 LMSVPMVHF
+336 
-345 VKNTLKFE
+345 
-353 KYKVLDVIN
+353 
-362 LLFYANALIQGILN
+362 
-376 KCLKIHMVHMLFVT
+376 
-390 HVLLFIAVITIVV
+390 
-403 LMIEEYRRTKDSE
+403 
-416 LKIIMNAFG
+416 
-425 IMAVAGVLSLCMYWK
+425 
-440 LEIPFYGTIFE
+440 PFYGTIFE

-462 TSIFVNLVEQAK
+462 TGIFVNLVEQAK

-559 CYRIGGDEFGVLIFD
+559 CYRIGGDEFCVLIFD
-574 SIENMDELLK
+574 SIENVDELLK

-590 IKYNRNNRY
+590 VKYNRNNRY

-635 KRRNINDRL
+635 KRRNMNDRL

>member
-1 MALCPHHWKIE
+1 MDKKKRLIQLTEGILLCCVIVVMTLLCIGIIKKEVKNTKGKLTQTTGWYRIQDNKKVQVDLNQKIKTDTQ
-12 GVSLDSKLWTAK
+12 GKLVLYNDT
-24 ILAEQP
+24 
-30 ELIKQVHKNYFKA
+30 
-43 GADIILFETVPSLKE
+43 
-58 AKVEAEIAEEYG
+58 IAQKY
-70 YDYWIS
+70 
-76 FSCLSENIICEGTPI
+76 
-91 AECATTFAKGYPH
+91 KGY
-104 LKMIGVNCTKPEYI
+104 LMTTK
-118 IGLIHKIK
+118 
-126 ENCDIPIGVYPNSG
+126 
-140 EEYDA
+140 A
-145 VKKVWFG
+145 
-152 KQSALSFEQYA
+152 
-163 YNYMKSGAS
+163 
-172 AVGGCCTTVAKYS
+172 AKYS
-185 VRIYAGDQLIYQY
+185 VRIYAGDQLIYRY

-211 KLSCDARIPEQGKK
+211 KLSCDARIPEHGEK

-239 IYDLDDILVGRGDVV
+239 SYQLDDILVGRGDVV

-276 FVALTTGI
+276 FVALITGI

-324 ALTGMISFYAFM
+324 ALTGM
-336 LMSVPMVHF
+336 
-345 VKNTLKFE
+345 
-353 KYKVLDVIN
+353 
-362 LLFYANALIQGILN
+362 
-376 KCLKIHMVHMLFVT
+376 
-390 HVLLFIAVITIVV
+390 
-403 LMIEEYRRTKDSE
+403 
-416 LKIIMNAFG
+416 
-425 IMAVAGVLSLCMYWK
+425 
-440 LEIPFYGTIFE
+440 IPFYGTIFE

-559 CYRIGGDEFGVLIFD
+559 CYRIGGDEFCVLIFD
-574 SIENMDELLK
+574 SIENVDELLK

-590 IKYNRNNRY
+590 VKYNRNNRY

-635 KRRNINDRL
+635 KRRNMNDRL